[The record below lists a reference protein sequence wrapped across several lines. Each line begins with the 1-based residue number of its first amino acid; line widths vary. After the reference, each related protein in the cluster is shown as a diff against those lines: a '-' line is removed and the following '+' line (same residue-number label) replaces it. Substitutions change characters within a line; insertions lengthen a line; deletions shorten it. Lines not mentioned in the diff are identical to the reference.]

1 MTILYTKYQI
11 SYRKNQTAV
20 NGVIY
25 EKSFRVFLCWSPSF
39 RVDLLLT
46 FPSNVKN
53 RLVWKF
59 SVTLNGTLNIAYK
72 HKAIDWNV

>member
-25 EKSFRVFLCWSPSF
+25 EKSFRVFFMLIALPSRGF
-39 RVDLLLT
+39 II
-46 FPSNVKN
+46 N
-53 RLVWKF
+53 F
-59 SVTLNGTLNIAYK
+59 SI
-72 HKAIDWNV
+72 